1 MLESNLERLQDKLN
15 SKISWRKQELTL
27 LQSQIQNSNGAML
40 KTLLRSGIT
49 LLYAHWEGYIK
60 MAAREYLKYLN
71 GLECKLVDL
80 KQNFVVLHHKK
91 SIIDARASNNTT
103 KFGLLFEKITNEE
116 QIFKVKEKDKI
127 IITTESN
134 LKYEVLEEILY
145 SLALPKKNFELKK
158 AFINQKLLEQRNKI
172 SHGEYLEPYKGNEQD
187 AKNEFKE
194 LYHIVLALMDEFK
207 EEIIKAGRNKAY
219 LK

>member
-80 KQNFVVLHHKK
+80 KQNFVVLHHK
-91 SIIDARASNNTT
+91 N
-103 KFGLLFEKITNEE
+103 LL
-116 QIFKVKEKDKI
+116 
-127 IITTESN
+127 
-134 LKYEVLEEILY
+134 
-145 SLALPKKNFELKK
+145 
-158 AFINQKLLEQRNKI
+158 
-172 SHGEYLEPYKGNEQD
+172 
-187 AKNEFKE
+187 
-194 LYHIVLALMDEFK
+194 
-207 EEIIKAGRNKAY
+207 
-219 LK
+219 